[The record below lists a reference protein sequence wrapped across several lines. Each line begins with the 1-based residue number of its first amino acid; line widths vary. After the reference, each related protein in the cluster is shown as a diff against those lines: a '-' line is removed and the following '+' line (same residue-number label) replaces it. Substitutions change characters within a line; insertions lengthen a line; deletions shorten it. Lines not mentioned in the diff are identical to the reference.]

1 MNKNNLIQRPAHP
14 ALMVIVMAI
23 ALSIS
28 SCQFTDANAIKGS
41 GELTTASHNLGFFN
55 EIDLRGAYS
64 VTLSQGKNAM
74 LTIETD
80 DNLHE
85 LIEIEIVDKTL
96 SIVSNRET
104 VLRPTRMDLLII
116 YPEINKL
123 SIKGAG
129 KVTAS
134 EKILSNKLFLD
145 MSGAAD
151 LHLEIETESLHTRVS
166 GAGNIYLRGMATHH
180 HIELSG
186 ASNLKADELICKNTT
201 ISLSGA
207 GSATVYASE
216 ILDASMSGVGKITYH
231 GAPKKKTINKSGLG
245 SISSAR

>member
-1 MNKNNLIQRPAHP
+1 MNKNNLIHRPVF
-14 ALMVIVMAI
+14 MIMMMAI
-23 ALSIS
+23 ALNLS

-41 GELTTASHNLGFFN
+41 GELTTESHTLGFFS

-64 VTLSQGKNAM
+64 VTLSQGGNAM

-85 LIEIEIVDKTL
+85 LIKVELIDEKL
-96 SIVSNRET
+96 SIVSDRET
-104 VLRPTRMDLLII
+104 VLRPTRMDLFIT
-116 YPEINKL
+116 YPEIHQL
-123 SIKGAG
+123 SIQGAG
-129 KVTAS
+129 KVTTT
-134 EKILSNKLFLD
+134 EKILTDNLFLD

-151 LHLEIETESLHTRVS
+151 LHLDIETESLHTRVS

-186 ASNLKADELICKNTT
+186 ASNLKADELICKHTI

-207 GSATVYASE
+207 GSAAVYASE
-216 ILDASMSGVGKITYH
+216 TLKASMSGVGKITYH
-231 GAPKKKTINKSGLG
+231 GDPIEKTIKKSGLG